1 MPDSRHYERWY
12 RSQFS
17 YHKTLGEPPGQA
29 YPASMSAREMCDL
42 LGIPLNNTGYALIRR
57 HLFDSFNIR
66 LEFLGKNS
74 CETKLPLEIFET
86 FLQCGNFT
94 AILKCCS
101 DSQGRRFE
109 SCRAYQTYRMKLLF
123 CKKTQQPC
131 GFQGCFGSHRSSLEI
146 LLFSC

>member
-1 MPDSRHYERWY
+1 MSDSRHYERWY

-66 LEFLGKNS
+66 LEFLRKNS
-74 CETKLPLEIFET
+74 CETNLPLEIFET
-86 FLQCGNFT
+86 FSQCGNFT

-101 DSQGRRFE
+101 DSEGRWFE
-109 SCRAYQTYRMKLLF
+109 SSQAYQTKNDVFRHVVF
-123 CKKTQQPC
+123 CSPLPRFHPFC
-131 GFQGCFGSHRSSLEI
+131 LICLR
-146 LLFSC
+146 

>member
-66 LEFLGKNS
+66 LEFLRKNS
-74 CETKLPLEIFET
+74 RKTKLPLEIFET
-86 FLQCGNFT
+86 FSQCGNFT

-101 DSQGRRFE
+101 DSEGRWFE
-109 SCRAYQTYRMKLLF
+109 SSQAYQRQTDHVPNLAHGQSAFLLV
-123 CKKTQQPC
+123 CD
-131 GFQGCFGSHRSSLEI
+131 
-146 LLFSC
+146 